1 MIASVPVVRFCGHC
15 CSGAQPLH
23 LLQTLLDGFNT
34 GCHCLI
40 FPDAMRYICLED
52 SVQEGSVHAPAGAHK
67 NALWSSSQHDK
78 VKGHFKQLL
87 SFMELHLPA
96 KRLLTK
102 DITVAQSIAGELA
115 CRCA

>member
-1 MIASVPVVRFCGHC
+1 
-15 CSGAQPLH
+15 
-23 LLQTLLDGFNT
+23 
-34 GCHCLI
+34 
-40 FPDAMRYICLED
+40 MRYICLED